1 MILAQAVA
9 CFQVFL
15 HKRRRRPLG
24 FAKKEAEAPPID
36 DGAQFAKRGRRP
48 HRSTMAPKPRKA
60 KAPTT
65 YKGNDAAC
73 RVPLSQISMG
83 PLSGWRKTRP
93 GRLQE
98 LRASFLG
105 GAFDQSTMWDVCL
118 LRKPDEDENL
128 IIDDGLAT
136 TIVNKWRRSPQRR
149 KRD

>member
-1 MILAQAVA
+1 MIVDDFGSSRCL
-9 CFQVFL
+9 FSGVFGQ
-15 HKRRRRPLG
+15 RRRRTLG

-36 DGAQFAKRGRRP
+36 DGAQFAKRRRVP
-48 HRSTMAPKPRKA
+48 HRSTMSPKPRKA

-98 LRASFLG
+98 LRVSFLG
-105 GAFDQSTMWDVCL
+105 GAFEQSTMGDVCFMRSQL
-118 LRKPDEDENL
+118 NDWFN
-128 IIDDGLAT
+128 ISSQVGLVAKCRNPPCSA
-136 TIVNKWRRSPQRR
+136 V
-149 KRD
+149 